1 MKGRERVR
9 FSYWLHKGLKILAM
23 AAVTSLS
30 DIQVLIRLKVEKE
43 RWTHLQLKDYILLN
57 FPNIRGA
64 SLRSIERFCSV
75 HDIHKTSRPDD
86 VQLQLAVREAI
97 EKVCWFSFSVRS

>member
-1 MKGRERVR
+1 M
-9 FSYWLHKGLKILAM
+9 
-23 AAVTSLS
+23 
-30 DIQVLIRLKVEKE
+30 EKE
-43 RWTHLQLKDYILLN
+43 RWTHLQLKDNILLN
-57 FPNIRGA
+57 FPNIQGA

-86 VQLQLAVREAI
+86 VQLQLAVRKAI

>member
-1 MKGRERVR
+1 MLDSSATERLY
-9 FSYWLHKGLKILAM
+9 F
-23 AAVTSLS
+23 
-30 DIQVLIRLKVEKE
+30 
-43 RWTHLQLKDYILLN
+43 LN

>member
-1 MKGRERVR
+1 M
-9 FSYWLHKGLKILAM
+9 
-23 AAVTSLS
+23 
-30 DIQVLIRLKVEKE
+30 EKE
-43 RWTHLQLKDYILLN
+43 RWTHLQLKDNILLN